1 MRGEKK
7 PSREFH
13 FPEQDD
19 SQKQFALCLSSKKPK
34 RLMCL
39 KFYEVIPD
47 VAAAKRGKL
56 RIVDETGE
64 LSLFPA
70 DYFIFIEL
78 PDEVIKA
85 LTRLV

>member
-1 MRGEKK
+1 MKKKLLGELAESTK
-7 PSREFH
+7 
-13 FPEQDD
+13 QGD
-19 SQKQFALCLSSKKPK
+19 SQKQFVLCLSSKKPK

-47 VAAAKRGKL
+47 AAAAKRGKL

>member
-1 MRGEKK
+1 
-7 PSREFH
+7 
-13 FPEQDD
+13 
-19 SQKQFALCLSSKKPK
+19 
-34 RLMCL
+34 MCL

-47 VAAAKRGKL
+47 AAAAKRGKL

-70 DYFIFIEL
+70 DYFILIEL